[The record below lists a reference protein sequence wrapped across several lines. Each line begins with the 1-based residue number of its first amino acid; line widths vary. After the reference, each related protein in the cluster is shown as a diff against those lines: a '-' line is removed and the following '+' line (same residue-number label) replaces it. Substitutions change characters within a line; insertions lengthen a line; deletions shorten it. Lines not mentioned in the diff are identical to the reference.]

1 MIIGIRISITVL
13 GLEAWE
19 WFLRFLR
26 GRFLTPGPASLGIQP
41 QPMLSG
47 FPYGHVMWLSGQI
60 GVNSAFKFCFT
71 SFLFNELTLKDSE
84 S

>member
-1 MIIGIRISITVL
+1 MIIDIRFSISVL

-19 WFLRFLR
+19 WLLRFLSR
-26 GRFLTPGPASLGIQP
+26 RFLIPGPASLGSQP

-47 FPYGHVMWLSGQI
+47 FSYAHVMWLIGQI
-60 GVNSAFKFCFT
+60 GVSSVFKFCFT
-71 SFLFNELTLKDSE
+71 SFLFNELTLKASE